1 MSIEALVNLEKAG
14 QLKEETPEQS
24 QIDAMIRSARTRLAD
39 IEAKGL
45 SEEGKFSLAYGAAH
59 SLAVAALRLHGYRPA
74 NRYIA
79 FQCLQHTVGLEKSS
93 WRLLS
98 QCHDIR
104 NRAEY
109 EGTLNITP
117 KLLGELI
124 ETTRELLGIVE
135 SLERNRQT

>member
-1 MSIEALVNLEKAG
+1 MSIEQLANLEKVG
-14 QLKEETPEQS
+14 QLKEEPPDQG
-24 QIDAMIRSARTRLAD
+24 QVDGMIRSARTRLAD

-59 SLAVAALRLHGYRPA
+59 SLAVAALRSHGYRPA

-79 FQCLQHTVGLEKSS
+79 FQCLQHTVGLEKSK

-98 QCHDIR
+98 QCHEIR

-109 EGTLNITP
+109 EGTLEATP
-117 KLLGELI
+117 ALLGELI

-135 SLERNRQT
+135 ALGAVR